1 MFFVS
6 KLKNGATLVKA
17 PMKGTKAVTVMAAFP
32 VGSRYENDKIAGAS
46 HFVEHMLFKGTKRR
60 PTHMEISRELDA
72 NGAEFNAFTGK
83 DSTVYY
89 VKIDGN
95 KINLALDLLSDMVFN
110 SKIEES
116 EVKKEKGVIM
126 EEKRMYEDNPR
137 MHVDSLFERILFG
150 KTDLG
155 RDIVGFTQSLKN
167 IKREDLWSF
176 YKGSYRPENMVVGV
190 AGNFGKKVNK
200 QIEKY
205 FGKIN
210 DKEVK
215 KWFVKNNY
223 QKMVWPKNLPISKR
237 VLVQKKKIDQANVLL
252 GFPGISYYDNR
263 KFALEVL
270 VNILGGGM
278 SSRLFTQIREKRG
291 LAYGIRMDFESFRD
305 TGSIYIRTGLDSKR
319 LDEAL
324 KIILQEIKKV
334 KKEFVTP
341 QELEDAK
348 GNTIGTMALAYENS
362 KVVAMRGASDV
373 LLNKKIET
381 YEYISKK
388 IKAVTA
394 AQVKKV
400 ANEFFKEKE
409 MRMAVIGPVNTQKI
423 IKILK

>member
-1 MFFVS
+1 MFTVS

-17 PMKGTKAVTVMAAFP
+17 SMKGTKAVTVMAAFP
-32 VGSRYENDKIAGAS
+32 VGSRYEKDNIAGAS
-46 HFVEHMLFKGTKRR
+46 HFVEHMLFKGTNKR

-83 DSTVYY
+83 DSTAYY

-110 SKIEES
+110 SKLEEA
-116 EVKKEKGVIM
+116 EVKKEKGVII

-137 MHVDSLFERILFG
+137 LHVDSLFEQILFG

-155 RDIVGFTQSLKN
+155 RDIVGFTKSLK
-167 IKREDLWSF
+167 KMTREDLWN
-176 YKGSYRPENMVVGV
+176 YYQGSYRPENMVIGV
-190 AGNFGKKVNK
+190 AGNFGKKINK

-205 FGKIN
+205 FGIK
-210 DKEVK
+210 KKAEVK
-215 KWFVKNNY
+215 KWFVKDNY
-223 QKMVWPKNLPISKR
+223 QRMVWPKNLPINKR

-278 SSRLFTQIREKRG
+278 SSRLFTEIREKRG

-305 TGSIYIRTGLDSKR
+305 TGSIYIRTGLDPKR
-319 LDEAL
+319 LGDAL
-324 KIILQEIKKV
+324 KTILQEIKKV
-334 KKEFVTP
+334 KKEFITP
-341 QELEDAK
+341 QELADAK

-362 KVVAMRGASDV
+362 KAVAMRGASDV
-373 LLNKKIET
+373 LLNKRIET
-381 YEYISKK
+381 YEYVSKR
-388 IKAVTA
+388 IKAVTV

-400 ANEFFKEKE
+400 ANELLKEKE
-409 MRMAVIGPVNTQKI
+409 LRLAIIGPVNTQKI
-423 IKILK
+423 IKFLK